1 MKKVLAI
8 GLVVILLVAAVAV
21 VLIYSLNAGDDD
33 GLDDGEATVY
43 IENASGVIEAAQI
56 SLDQPDAVESTMLA
70 IGQGIRST
78 AFKPLASFNQTLPPV
93 SQWAPYRIWAV
104 IKFKVS
110 DAPDIGSLSKVDV
123 YFAGHVG
130 KGDGT
135 ATTSTERAAV
145 TSANLFQVQ
154 MLGMTGS
161 LDTSITAD
169 MSTKGK
175 FSKYAVQSDT
185 GVITASGPLYG
196 NYIHGFEFRIQVN
209 AFVVTNDGSIDNKGV
224 SATLKLTVSSWT
236 QGEINITIEDV
247 KAGGPEAASI
257 LTVGEYAARTQAR
270 VAG

>member
-1 MKKVLAI
+1 MKKILAI
-8 GLVVILLVAAVAV
+8 GLVVILLIAAVAV
-21 VLIYSLNAGDDD
+21 VLVYTVGGDDD

-43 IENASGVIEAAQI
+43 VENASGVIEAAQM
-56 SLDQPDAVESTMLA
+56 SLDEPDAVESTMLA
-70 IGQGIRST
+70 FGQGIRST
-78 AFKPLASFNQTLPPV
+78 AFRPLASFNQTLPPI
-93 SQWAPYRIWAV
+93 SQWAPYRVWAV

-110 DAPDIGSLSKVDV
+110 DAPEIASLSKVDV
-123 YFAGHVG
+123 YFTAHVG

-135 ATTSTERAAV
+135 ATTSTERAAC
-145 TSANLFQVQ
+145 TSSNIFGVQ
-154 MLGMTGS
+154 LLGMTGS
-161 LDTSITAD
+161 LDASITAD
-169 MSTKGK
+169 QSTKGK

-196 NYIHGFEFRIQVN
+196 TYIHGFEFRIQVN
-209 AFVVTNDGSIDNKGV
+209 AFVVLNDGAIDQKGV

-257 LTVGEYAARTQAR
+257 LTIGEYAERTQAR